1 MLVIDDITLRV
12 AGKLLLEG
20 ASARIPNGA
29 RVGLVGRNGTGKT
42 TLFRAIAGEIAPEFG
57 DILLSPRA
65 RIGLLA
71 QEAPDG
77 PESLLDVV
85 LGADNERT
93 QLVVEAESTRD
104 PHRIA
109 EIQTRLADIGAHSA
123 PARAAEILAGL
134 GFSHAQQQLPC
145 AEFSGG
151 WRMRVALAAT
161 LFAAPDLLLLDEP
174 TNYLDLEGTLWLEDH
189 IARYPHTVI
198 VISHDRDLLDNAVDS
213 ILHLEANKLTFHRG
227 GYTAFERQRRERQTL
242 DLKLAKRQ
250 ELERKRLTAFVDRF
264 RAKATKARQAQSR
277 MKLLAKLEP
286 VVAVVANEVL
296 PINIPG
302 PTKALSPPVI
312 ALEDV
317 SVGYEPGSPVLRRLN
332 LRIDDDARVALVGAN
347 GNGKSTLVKLLSGRL
362 PEMSG
367 SVTRAEKL
375 EVAYFAQHQ
384 LEELNPQ
391 DSVYDHLRRL
401 LPDAPEAKV
410 RARAGAIG
418 FSAAAANTR
427 VGNLSGG
434 EKSRLMLGL
443 ATLCGP
449 HLVILDEPTNHLDID
464 SRSALITAIN
474 DYPGAVILVSH
485 DRYLIEACA
494 DRLWLVAN
502 GVVTPFDGDLD
513 DYQRL
518 VLSDRGGNRGADRQ
532 QKDSAPRVN
541 RTELR
546 RAAAEKRVELAP
558 LRRRIANAEAAVKR
572 LTQEIARADTALAA
586 PGLFARDPN
595 KAAALAKARADA
607 VEALARAEDEWLVAS
622 SEFEAAMA

>member
-1 MLVIDDITLRV
+1 MLVIDNITVRV
-12 AGKLLLEG
+12 AGKLLLKG
-20 ASARIPNGA
+20 ASARIPGGA

-42 TLFRAIAGEIAPEFG
+42 TLFRAIAGEIAPEHG
-57 DILLSPRA
+57 GLLLPSRA
-65 RIGLLA
+65 RIGGLA
-71 QEAPDG
+71 QEAPNG
-77 PESLLDVV
+77 PETLLEIV
-85 LGADNERT
+85 LKADNERT
-93 QLVVEAESTRD
+93 QLLAEAETARD
-104 PHRIA
+104 PHAIA

-134 GFSHAQQQLPC
+134 GFSHAEQQLPC

-161 LFAAPDLLLLDEP
+161 LFATPDLLLLDEP

-198 VISHDRDLLDNAVDS
+198 VISHDRDLLDKAVDS
-213 ILHLEANKLTFHRG
+213 ILHLEARKLTFYRG

-250 ELERKRLTAFVDRF
+250 ELERKRLTTFVDRF

-286 VVAVVANEVL
+286 VAAIVANEVR
-296 PINIPG
+296 PINIP
-302 PTKALSPPVI
+302 PPAKTLSPPII

-317 SVGYEPGSPVLRRLN
+317 TVGYEPGKPVLRRLN
-332 LRIDDDARVALVGAN
+332 LRIDDDDRIALVGAN

-362 PEMSG
+362 PAMSG
-367 SVTRAEKL
+367 RMTRAEKL
-375 EVAYFAQHQ
+375 DVAYFAQHQ
-384 LEELNPQ
+384 LDELNPEE
-391 DSVYDHLRRL
+391 SVYDHLRRL
-401 LPDAPEAKV
+401 MPDAPEAKV

-418 FSAAAANTR
+418 FSEAAANTR
-427 VGNLSGG
+427 VGSLSGG
-434 EKSRLMLGL
+434 EKSRLLLGL
-443 ATLCGP
+443 ATFNGP

-502 GVVTPFDGDLD
+502 GAVTPFDGDLD
-513 DYQRL
+513 DYQAL
-518 VLSDRGGNRGADRQ
+518 VLSDRGSADR
-532 QKDSAPRVN
+532 KSRDAAPARIN
-541 RTELR
+541 RTEIR

-558 LRRRIANAEAAVKR
+558 LRRRIAEAEAAVKR
-572 LTQEIARADTALAA
+572 LTQEIARTDAALAA

-595 KAAALAKARADA
+595 KAAALSKARADA
-607 VEALARAEDEWLVAS
+607 ANALARAEDDWLAAS